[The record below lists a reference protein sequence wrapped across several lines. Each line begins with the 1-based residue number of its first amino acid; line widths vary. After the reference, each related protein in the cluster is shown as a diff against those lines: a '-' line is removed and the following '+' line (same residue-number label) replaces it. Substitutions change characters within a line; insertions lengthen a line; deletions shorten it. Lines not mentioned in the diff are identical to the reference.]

1 MTSKTEYNVI
11 VIGAGMAGLSAA
23 QHLAD
28 LGHTVLVLEAKNRVG
43 GRIHT
48 QEMQDGLPIEM
59 GANLLLNPGTTEQP
73 NPLLPLIRHL
83 NLTTMPIDS
92 IPSTTFKAEGY
103 FENATKL
110 INEAKRF
117 PWKTWPSLG
126 EVLKIQDLNFHS
138 HLKLNSTEFI
148 GKQALIHMIEQQTG
162 TLPHNVS
169 LLELMHFGTDATF
182 YDSDGFRGSA
192 EATFINGGYQQL
204 PEAMAKKA
212 IATGKVKILL
222 STPVEAVHYHNSDT
236 TQVIATNGE
245 KYTAKRILCA
255 VPIGVLQN
263 QSIHFFPKLS
273 PEKQQLIKHLKVGF
287 HNKVVLEFKKVFW
300 PIDTHFLFPG
310 SKHYHHFPEYLN
322 LFHFSNQKT
331 PALVCNFYASE
342 ACFKE
347 NTDDHIVE
355 KALLPLQEAYG
366 KTAIALKN
374 AFVTHWESDPY
385 ALGSTSCYG
394 LQCESREL
402 RNFEKPEQGGL
413 FFAGAHTIANKNR
426 ETVQGAYISG
436 IRAALDVNHHLKN
449 AELRG
454 RTQRSAPT

>member
-1 MTSKTEYNVI
+1 MANNTEYNVI

-28 LGHTVLVLEAKNRVG
+28 LGHTVLVLEAKNCVG

-48 QEMQDGLPIEM
+48 QKTRDGIPIEM
-59 GANLLLNPGTTEQP
+59 GANLLLNLGTTERP
-73 NPLLPLIRHL
+73 NPLEPLLHHL

-92 IPSTTFKAEGY
+92 IPSATFKAEGY
-103 FENATKL
+103 FENATRS

-126 EVLKIQDLNFHS
+126 EVLKIQDLKFHS
-138 HLKLNSTEFI
+138 HLKLNSAEFM

-162 TLPHNVS
+162 TSPHNVS
-169 LLELMHFGTDATF
+169 LLELMNFGTDAES
-182 YDSDGFRGSA
+182 YDSYGSTESP
-192 EATFINGGYQQL
+192 EATFISGGYQQL

-222 STPVEAVHYHNSDT
+222 NMPVEAVHYHNNGT
-236 TQVIATNGE
+236 TQIIATNGE
-245 KYTAKRILCA
+245 KYTAKRVLCA

-263 QSIHFFPKLS
+263 QGIHFFPELS

-300 PIDTHFLFPG
+300 PETAHFLFPG
-310 SKHYHHFPEYLN
+310 SKNYHHFPEYLN

-331 PALVCNFYASE
+331 PALVCHFYASE

-355 KALLPLQEAYG
+355 KALLPLREAYG
-366 KTAIALKN
+366 KTAIALKD
-374 AFVTHWESDPY
+374 AFVTHWEADPY

-394 LQCESREL
+394 LQCESGEL
-402 RNFEKPEQGGL
+402 TNFEQPEQGGL
-413 FFAGAHTIANKNR
+413 FFAGAHTLANKNR

-436 IRAALDVNHHLKN
+436 VRAALDINHHLKT
-449 AELRG
+449 AFKPRLG
-454 RTQRSAPT
+454 AV

>member
-1 MTSKTEYNVI
+1 MTNTMEYDVI

-48 QEMQDGLPIEM
+48 QKTGDGIPIDM
-59 GANLLLNPGTTEQP
+59 GANMLVNPGTTERP
-73 NPLLPLIRHL
+73 NPLIPLIQQL

-92 IPSTTFKAEGY
+92 IDSATFNAKGY
-103 FENATKL
+103 FENATKW

-126 EVLKIQDLNFHS
+126 EILKIQNLQFHEN
-138 HLKLNSTEFI
+138 LKPNSAEFI
-148 GKQALIHMIEQQTG
+148 GKQALIHMIEQHTG
-162 TLPHNVS
+162 TSPHNVS
-169 LLELMHFGTDATF
+169 LLELMDFDTDAKPHN
-182 YDSDGFRGSA
+182 SDGSPEST

-222 STPVEAVHYHNSDT
+222 NTPVDAVHYHNDDT

-245 KYTAKRILCA
+245 KYAAKRVLCA
-255 VPIGVLQN
+255 VPIGVLQK
-263 QSIHFFPKLS
+263 QGIHFFPELS
-273 PEKQQLIKHLKVGF
+273 PEKQQLIKHLKIGF

-300 PIDTHFLFPG
+300 PEAAHFLFPG
-310 SKHYHHFPEYLN
+310 SKNYHHFPEYLN
-322 LFHFSNQKT
+322 LFHFSHQT
-331 PALVCNFYASE
+331 PALVCHFYASE

-347 NTDDHIVE
+347 NSDDHIVE
-355 KALLPLQEAYG
+355 KALLPLRETYG
-366 KTAIALKN
+366 KTAIALKD

-394 LQCESREL
+394 LQCESGEL
-402 RNFEKPEQGGL
+402 TNFEKPEQGGL
-413 FFAGAHTIANKNR
+413 FFAGAHTLANKNR

-436 IRAALDVNHHLKN
+436 VRAALDINHHLKN
-449 AELRG
+449 EGLRG
-454 RTQRSAPT
+454 RLPRSAPT